1 MKGLTR
7 TLLRHFARAA
17 RPYLEAQGLMQTSKA
32 FSTSALIWQPG
43 AERVLVLAPHMD
55 DETIGCGGT
64 LVRHVRAGARA
75 HVVFLTD
82 GRAGDGSAPT
92 VSTAAR
98 SEVQAQLVGTR
109 RQEAR
114 RALAI
119 LGVDA
124 ISFLDAPDGALA
136 QDRAVA
142 SRLREILAAERP
154 ELIYLPHFVEQ
165 HPDHVAV
172 SAVLFEALQGL
183 ELEPQLLAYE
193 VWTPLFPNC
202 VVKIDEVVEL
212 KKRALAEYRSQLAQF
227 DYLHTSLALN
237 AYRSAAFAGH
247 QGLYAEAFCSLGV
260 RDYQRMYAAYRGAP

>member
-7 TLLRHFARAA
+7 TLLRYFARSA
-17 RPYLEAQGLMQTSKA
+17 RPYLEAQGLMQTTKA
-32 FSTSALIWQPG
+32 FSTSALVWQPA
-43 AERVLVLAPHMD
+43 AERLLVLAPHMD

-64 LVRHVRAGARA
+64 LVRHMRAGATAR
-75 HVVFLTD
+75 VVFLTD
-82 GRAGDGSAPT
+82 GSAGDGSP
-92 VSTAAR
+92 STLSAAAR
-98 SEVQAQLVGTR
+98 REVQARLADTR
-109 RQEAR
+109 KEEAR

-119 LGVDA
+119 LGVHSL
-124 ISFLDAPDGALA
+124 SFLDAADGMLE
-136 QDRAVA
+136 QDRSVA
-142 SRLREILAAERP
+142 LRLREILAAERP

-165 HPDHVAV
+165 HPDHTAV

-183 ELEPQLLAYE
+183 ALEPQLLAYE

-227 DYLHTSLALN
+227 DYVHTALALN

-247 QGLYAEAFCSLGV
+247 HGLYAEAFCSLGV
-260 RDYQRMYAAYRGAP
+260 RDYQRLYAAYRGTS